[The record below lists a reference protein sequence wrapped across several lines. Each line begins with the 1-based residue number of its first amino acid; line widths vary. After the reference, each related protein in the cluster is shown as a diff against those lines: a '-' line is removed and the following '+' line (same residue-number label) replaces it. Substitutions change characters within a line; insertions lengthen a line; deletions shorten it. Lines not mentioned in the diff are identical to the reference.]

1 MTFQR
6 VGAWAGASALVATSL
21 LLAGP
26 IPARAQQ
33 TAEVSQSLIPPSF
46 AALGKSLA
54 DQGIYF
60 QGSYVEDILA
70 NVSGGRHTGAYPA
83 GEFSFGTT
91 LDLQKLAGITGGS
104 LHIVFDE
111 RNGNSVS
118 PAAGT
123 NFGLTA
129 NHGPNNVIRLGDFYY
144 EQALF
149 HDRVD
154 ITFGRTNPTADFATS
169 AISCQFVSN
178 IFCAQPGIWYFGL
191 NGDQPYPQSTWGGRV
206 NFQLTP
212 QVYLRVGGYQED
224 PTQVEGQ
231 GFTWRWDHGVG
242 AFIPY
247 ELGYV
252 TTFASA
258 RYPSKFDIGGYY
270 DTGTYSPTPTSTLTN
285 RGRSAYWVQGQ
296 QVVWRPNPA
305 TQQSLTVFGG
315 ALIQGTGSA
324 PYWGEYYGGLFL
336 QGPFQSRPADTVGF
350 AFAYLPLNRA
360 FAPFYSKEW
369 IFEVNYG
376 FNVLPGV
383 TLKPVAQYVVNP
395 DEIGFAFPRKVSNAF
410 VIGGQISVDFGA
422 LFGFPQ
428 FVPY

>member
-1 MTFQR
+1 MAFQR
-6 VGAWAGASALVATSL
+6 AGAWAGASVLVATSL
-21 LLAGP
+21 LIAGP
-26 IPARAQQ
+26 TTARAQQ
-33 TAEVSQSLIPPSF
+33 TTEVSRSLIPPSF
-46 AALGKSLA
+46 ANLGKSLA
-54 DQGIYF
+54 DKGVYF
-60 QGSYVEDILA
+60 QMSYVGDILA
-70 NVSGGRHTGAYPA
+70 NVSGGRHTGAYYA

-111 RNGNSVS
+111 RSGNSVS
-118 PAAGT
+118 PAVGT
-123 NFGLTA
+123 NFGLA
-129 NHGPNNVIRLGDFYY
+129 GNHGPNNVIRLANFYY

-149 HDRVD
+149 HDRLD
-154 ITFGRTNPTADFATS
+154 ITAGRTNPTADFATS
-169 AISCQFVSN
+169 AISCQFLSN

-191 NGDQPYPQSTWGGRV
+191 NDNQPYPQSTWGGRV
-206 NFQLTP
+206 NFQITP
-212 QVYLRVGGYQED
+212 EVYLRVGGYQDD
-224 PTQVEGQ
+224 PTQVIGQ

-252 TTFASA
+252 TTFAGA

-270 DTGTYSPTPTSTLTN
+270 DTGTFSRPATPLLLE
-285 RGRSAYWVQGQ
+285 RGRTAYWVQGQ

-305 TQQSLTVFGG
+305 TQQSLTVFAG
-315 ALIQGTGSA
+315 AMIQSKGYA

-336 QGPFQSRPADTVGF
+336 QGPFASRPADTVGF
-350 AFAYLPLNRA
+350 AAAYLPLNHA
-360 FAPFYSKEW
+360 ASPFYSNEW
-369 IFEVNYG
+369 IFELNYG
-376 FNVLPGV
+376 YNVLPGV
-383 TLKPVAQYVVNP
+383 TLKPTVQYVVHP
-395 DEIGFAFPRKVSNAF
+395 DEIGFPFPRKVSNAF